1 MSPSPRPLTA
11 QAESRTN
18 LEIFV
23 LAAVRAGLDS
33 AYDLN
38 KSADLSV
45 GATLPLLSR
54 LEKAG
59 LLRSKA
65 AARRSKQYSVTAEG
79 RSVLQRSWQKLLEP
93 VPREFEAI
101 LRIAYVCAFMD
112 GTLKIMRH
120 FLRAAALER
129 KLLGAERKRESESI
143 LRESVQDAF
152 GRGHRWLRAHSDAV
166 RLEAE
171 AAVLS
176 CLSTRKDLSGVLRT
190 RHS

>member
-1 MSPSPRPLTA
+1 MPLRRRPATTDRFT
-11 QAESRTN
+11 RTN
-18 LEIFV
+18 SELFV

-79 RSVLQRSWQKLLEP
+79 RSVLHRSWQKLLEP

-112 GTLKIMRH
+112 RTLKVMRH
-120 FLRAAALER
+120 FLRAAAVER
-129 KLLGAERKRESESI
+129 KLLGAERKREAESI
-143 LRESVQDAF
+143 LRESVHDAF

-166 RLEAE
+166 RLETE
-171 AAVLS
+171 AGVLS
-176 CLSTRKDLSGVLRT
+176 RLSIRKDLCIVLRT

>member
-1 MSPSPRPLTA
+1 MPLRRRPVTTDRYA
-11 QAESRTN
+11 RTN
-18 LEIFV
+18 LELFV

-101 LRIAYVCAFMD
+101 LRIAYVCAVMD
-112 GTLKIMRH
+112 GTLKVMRY
-120 FLRAAALER
+120 FLRAAAVER
-129 KLLGAERKRESESI
+129 KLLGAERKRKAESI

-152 GRGHRWLRAHSDAV
+152 GRGHRWLRAYCDFV

-171 AAVLS
+171 TSVLS
-176 CLSTRKDLSGVLRT
+176 RLGARKDLVDILRA
-190 RHS
+190 RQS